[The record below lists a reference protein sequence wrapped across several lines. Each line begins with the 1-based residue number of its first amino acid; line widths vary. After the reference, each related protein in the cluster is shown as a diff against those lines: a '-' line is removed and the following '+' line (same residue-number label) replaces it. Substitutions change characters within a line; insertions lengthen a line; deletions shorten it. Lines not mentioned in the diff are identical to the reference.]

1 MSPAP
6 GGKKTGRR
14 VSLTLDTAILPER
27 VIARRLETLSR
38 QSGTDWL
45 RSLLTQGLL
54 VEGRGHQGSL
64 APVCHNGNAPQ
75 ERPPSEPIVAQHP
88 MQKSKPSSSRM
99 PEALKNDSSAKPFS
113 RLGAI
118 IG

>member
-6 GGKKTGRR
+6 DGKKTGRR

-54 VEGRGHQGSL
+54 VEGRWHQVSL
-64 APVCHNGNAPQ
+64 APVCHNGNLLE
-75 ERPPSEPIVAQHP
+75 ERALSEPVVAQHP
-88 MQKSKPSSSRM
+88 TRKATSAPSRM
-99 PEALKNDSSAKPFS
+99 PAALKNDSSVKPFS